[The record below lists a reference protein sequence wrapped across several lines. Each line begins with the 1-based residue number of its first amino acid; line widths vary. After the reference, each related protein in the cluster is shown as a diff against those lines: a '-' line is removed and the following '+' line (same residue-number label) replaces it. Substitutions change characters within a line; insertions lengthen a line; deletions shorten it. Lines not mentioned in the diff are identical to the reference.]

1 MAIPERVSPA
11 SLAGMEWEAGVQHL
25 LLDKVVMI
33 TGAGSPAGIGFA
45 TAKAFAAAGAR
56 VAMMDVG
63 EGSAGRLAALI
74 GGGARGYTCD
84 VTDRAACDAFATD
97 VLETWGRIDVL
108 VNNAGITQ
116 SRAVMEISAD
126 DYDLIMGANLRGTLN
141 MSQAVIPAMAARGAG
156 SIVCMA
162 SVAAQRGGG
171 FVGGAHY
178 VASKGGVLG
187 LVKAMARELGPK
199 GIRVNAVNPGVTLTD
214 MNHDAFDEPR
224 KRRILDTI
232 PLGRLGRPEDVA
244 GVCLFLGSDLSA
256 YVTGA
261 AIDVNGGIHIH

>member
-1 MAIPERVSPA
+1 M
-11 SLAGMEWEAGVQHL
+11 QHL
-25 LLDKVVMI
+25 LRDKVVMI

-45 TAKAFAAAGAR
+45 AAKAFAAAGAR
-56 VAMMDVG
+56 VAMMDVRDG
-63 EGSAGRLAALI
+63 GAQRLAAMI
-74 GGGARGYTCD
+74 GGEARGFTCD
-84 VTDRAACDAFATD
+84 ATNRAACDAFAAEVLEIWGRVD
-97 VLETWGRIDVL
+97 VLI
-108 VNNAGITQ
+108 NNAGITQ
-116 SRAVMEISAD
+116 PRAVTEISAA
-126 DYDLIMGANLRGTLN
+126 DYDLIMDANLRGTLH
-141 MSQAVIPAMAARGAG
+141 MSQAVIPAMAAQGAG

-178 VASKGGVLG
+178 AASKGGVLG

-199 GIRVNAVNPGVTLTD
+199 GIRVNAVNPGVTITD
-214 MNHDAFDEPR
+214 MNHDAFDEAR
-224 KRRILDTI
+224 KRRIVDAI

-244 GVCLFLGSDLSA
+244 GVCLFLASDLSA

>member
-1 MAIPERVSPA
+1 M
-11 SLAGMEWEAGVQHL
+11 
-25 LLDKVVMI
+25 
-33 TGAGSPAGIGFA
+33 
-45 TAKAFAAAGAR
+45 
-56 VAMMDVG
+56 
-63 EGSAGRLAALI
+63 I
-74 GGGARGYTCD
+74 GGEAKGYTCD
-84 VTDRAACDAFATD
+84 ATDRAACDAFAAD
-97 VLETWGRIDVL
+97 VLGMWGRIDVL

-116 SRAVMEISAD
+116 PRAVTEISAA
-126 DYDLIMGANLRGTLN
+126 DYDLIMDANLRGTLH
-141 MSQAVIPAMAARGAG
+141 MSQAVIPAMAAQGSG

-178 VASKGGVLG
+178 AASKGGVLG
-187 LVKAMARELGPK
+187 LVKAMARELGPR
-199 GIRVNAVNPGVTLTD
+199 GIRVNAVNPGVTITD
-214 MNHDAFDEPR
+214 MNHDAFDEQR
-224 KRRILDTI
+224 KRRIVDTI